1 MKKHEIAKKI
11 ANRMDGLTLQQIE
24 DCVDLGGR
32 RITKTLAE
40 GDFFNQK
47 NFDTF
52 KCVDRAPR
60 KGRNPQTREVV
71 DIPATRALK
80 VVVSKS
86 LKDTLNK

>member
-1 MKKHEIAKKI
+1 VKKHEIAKKI

-24 DCVDLGGR
+24 DCVDCFFEVL
-32 RITKTLAE
+32 TEALAE
-40 GDFFNQK
+40 GDSFNQK
-47 NFDTF
+47 NFGTF